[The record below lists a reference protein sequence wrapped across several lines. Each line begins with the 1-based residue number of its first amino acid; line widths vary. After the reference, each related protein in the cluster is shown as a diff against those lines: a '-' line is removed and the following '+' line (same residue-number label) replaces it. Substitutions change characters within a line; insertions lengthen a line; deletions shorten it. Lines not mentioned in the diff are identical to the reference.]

1 MMLAVAVGVVIAVKN
16 RRCASTE
23 PSASTKPSTE
33 RPAAGSQP
41 ASRPIGQSAK
51 LIEFGGSKCMVCR
64 RMMPILAELKA
75 EYAGRLRI
83 ETVDVF
89 ENSSLA
95 EAHNIRVIPTQ
106 IFFDQAGRE
115 LYRHEGF
122 FSKEQI
128 VAAWK
133 AAGVDLG
140 PPARAQ

>member
-1 MMLAVAVGVVIAVKN
+1 
-16 RRCASTE
+16 
-23 PSASTKPSTE
+23 
-33 RPAAGSQP
+33 
-41 ASRPIGQSAK
+41 
-51 LIEFGGSKCMVCR
+51 
-64 RMMPILAELKA
+64 MPILAELKA

-122 FSKEQI
+122 FSREQI